1 MSNLSQIKTD
11 SNWGSEAPKIN
22 QNFQNLNTDLEK
34 VKSST
39 TKFKGYFTSESS
51 LKSTFPSP
59 KSGDTAWVGE
69 PYPGKVYDVQSGQ
82 WHNTN
87 TAPDTGSVDLN
98 DYVNKTEF
106 EENKQQQD
114 EKFTELGNK
123 TAGINYVTCDTAA
136 GTAAK
141 TITVTGLTALTT
153 GIRLLV
159 KMTNNNTS
167 NNATLNINSLGA
179 KPLYYDNVRAS
190 SDNSWEAGEVID
202 VYYDGTNF
210 YSSNVQ
216 GGSSAGGN
224 QILDWTTDVAT
235 TRLQIAQR
243 KRKTGMIISY
253 DNPEKG
259 WENEQ
264 YIGTTLD
271 DTAFKDDSNWKSFS
285 IGSSDIGNNYLNGDL
300 SMFIKNKL
308 MKTDGAVID
317 TVSKEYVTNY
327 LRVKKG
333 ETVIVITK
341 IKNNANALSFYT
353 KPNEESYVEGLNGLD
368 AEHIP
373 NFTSNITQ
381 SFVKIEY
388 TPKQDGYIRVCF
400 QDSFTLKFQDYL
412 TYNPPTILTLS
423 DYNEMLKEAELN
435 TEINSLPEKYYQG
448 YIDSN
453 GFIISSSNQN
463 DKIFFVFVPK
473 GCKIEAVT
481 AQKYCFV
488 VFEDFIDNLFKQN
501 LLFEQYENQLELIAK
516 KNIYVGIAYNQTNG
530 ETFEGKKIPY
540 VSIKGRLSQLEDSVN
555 SKEDILLKNIDGV
568 QDHSLPNLFDKTQI
582 RTYDSEFANKVF
594 EKIGRK
600 TDTTGCY
607 SNNIEC
613 KEGDWFTRSD
623 FGTGIVVA
631 LDAQEN
637 ILGDVANAA
646 YQPTVQ
652 IKPSDPD
659 KYDFS
664 SIKYVVFV
672 VMLDNLED
680 EKIVKAKY
688 MPTGE
693 GDYTTIPNL
702 QIRQN
707 NLPNG
712 LEYYIKSKSGRYY
725 SLMIDDSLETPTLK
739 LVAQDGIPMS
749 ELPNDFPTFTT
760 TGDFS
765 EYYESLVLC
774 PLDGIPVNY
783 LYELTPSGLVKRYI
797 KAKVNCPRILQENG
811 EWYYYGVSGSLNTSS
826 GKLNIY
832 KANGETFQIVK
843 ENLGDSEGNVLEPH
857 DCLVLSVS
865 PLHYICQRY
874 IPNTNTNVD
883 GSTKVVTALHVEEV
897 YDGKRVWIWK
907 SEDYGELWNDSHYK
921 GNNADYLHN
930 NTISL
935 DKDGNLCLNNK
946 QANQMLIIKRTWDNS
961 GHTGTIGEILW
972 KIGGNSGNEGYDIS
986 TRIKPTSVQQWYES
1000 HDAIAHSDGT
1010 FTMYDNRSS
1019 GASRILEFGISTESK
1034 TLTSFKS
1041 YTYNSYGSRYQGSAD
1056 KVSEGIY
1063 LVSWGSTRR
1072 SNAANAGIYN
1082 FNTNKAIFEIR
1093 FDATGSSAYRVYG
1106 IKKGE

>member
-1 MSNLSQIKTD
+1 MNVT
-11 SNWGSEAPKIN
+11 NAGSKE
-22 QNFQNLNTDLEK
+22 T
-34 VKSST
+34 
-39 TKFKGYFTSESS
+39 
-51 LKSTFPSP
+51 
-59 KSGDTAWVGE
+59 
-69 PYPGKVYDVQSGQ
+69 
-82 WHNTN
+82 
-87 TAPDTGSVDLN
+87 
-98 DYVNKTEF
+98 
-106 EENKQQQD
+106 
-114 EKFTELGNK
+114 
-123 TAGINYVTCDTAA
+123 
-136 GTAAK
+136 
-141 TITVTGLTALTT
+141 
-153 GIRLLV
+153 
-159 KMTNNNTS
+159 
-167 NNATLNINSLGA
+167 
-179 KPLYYDNVRAS
+179 DNV
-190 SDNSWEAGEVID
+190 
-202 VYYDGTNF
+202 
-210 YSSNVQ
+210 
-216 GGSSAGGN
+216 
-224 QILDWTTDVAT
+224 
-235 TRLQIAQR
+235 
-243 KRKTGMIISY
+243 
-253 DNPEKG
+253 
-259 WENEQ
+259 
-264 YIGTTLD
+264 
-271 DTAFKDDSNWKSFS
+271 
-285 IGSSDIGNNYLNGDL
+285 
-300 SMFIKNKL
+300 
-308 MKTDGAVID
+308 
-317 TVSKEYVTNY
+317 
-327 LRVKKG
+327 
-333 ETVIVITK
+333 
-341 IKNNANALSFYT
+341 
-353 KPNEESYVEGLNGLD
+353 
-368 AEHIP
+368 
-373 NFTSNITQ
+373 
-381 SFVKIEY
+381 
-388 TPKQDGYIRVCF
+388 
-400 QDSFTLKFQDYL
+400 
-412 TYNPPTILTLS
+412 
-423 DYNEMLKEAELN
+423 
-435 TEINSLPEKYYQG
+435 
-448 YIDSN
+448 
-453 GFIISSSNQN
+453 
-463 DKIFFVFVPK
+463 FFVFVPK
-473 GCKIEAVT
+473 GCKIKAIT
-481 AQKYCFV
+481 AQMYCFV
-488 VFEDFIDNLFKQN
+488 IYEDFVDALFTQPIM
-501 LLFEQYENQLELIAK
+501 FEPYESQLELIAE
-516 KNIYVGIAYNQTNG
+516 KNIYVGIAYNKTYG

-540 VSIKGRLSQLEDSVN
+540 VSVKGKLFQLEDSVN
-555 SKEDILLKNIDGV
+555 SKDDVLLENIDGV

-672 VMLDNLED
+672 VMLDNLDD

-712 LEYYIKSKSGRYY
+712 IEYYIKSKLGRYY
-725 SLMIDDSLETPTLK
+725 SLMVDDSLETPTLK
-739 LVAQDGIPMS
+739 LIAQDGIPMS

-774 PLDGIPVNY
+774 PLDGIPANY

-883 GSTKVVTALHVEEV
+883 GSTKVVTALHVEEI
-897 YDGKRVWIWK
+897 YEGKRVWIWK

-946 QANQMLIIKRTWDNS
+946 QANQILVIKRTWDNS

-1000 HDAIAHSDGT
+1000 HDAIVHSDGT

-1034 TLTSFKS
+1034 TLINFKA

-1072 SNAANAGIYN
+1072 GNAANAGIYN

-1106 IKKGE
+1106 IKKVQK